1 MSRDKDNWWLSIM
14 IVLDYRN
21 DARETMREREK
32 NIRKLE
38 IEKQLREKEMKTI
51 KY

>member
-1 MSRDKDNWWLSIM
+1 MIEYYWL
-14 IVLDYRN
+14 VWYYRN

-38 IEKQLREKEMKTI
+38 IEKELREKEI
-51 KY
+51 KSLKY

>member
-1 MSRDKDNWWLSIM
+1 MIEYDNY
-14 IVLDYRN
+14 LDYYRN

-32 NIRKLE
+32 NTRKLE
-38 IEKQLREKEMKTI
+38 IEKELREKEMRTI